1 MKEERGFSENGHE
14 AMHTSTDLHGRD
26 FATLTELEL
35 NCFRVLRTDSR
46 KFGLIVS
53 VEVMDD
59 SEDIQAEL
67 ATASPSQ
74 QEDIYRQLST
84 QISVRPAGSGAF

>member
-1 MKEERGFSENGHE
+1 MNDQTKPNATENGHE
-14 AMHTSTDLHGRD
+14 AMHKLAQSVPDRASTDLHGPD

-35 NCFRVLRTDSR
+35 NLFRALRAEGQ

-59 SEDIQAEL
+59 SEDIQ
-67 ATASPSQ
+67 S
-74 QEDIYRQLST
+74 
-84 QISVRPAGSGAF
+84 